1 LGKLSDNSG
10 VKHLEP
16 RAAWQA
22 IQNTPNAL
30 FIDVRMEI
38 ESLYVGRPPGVENIP
53 WYEYPDLQADP
64 VKFAQAVAR
73 EAGEGDASKQRPV
86 FLICRSGKRT
96 VDAGLA
102 LEAAGFTDVTNI
114 LHGFEG
120 ELNAQFHRSTSSGW
134 RFDGLPWEQM

>member
-1 LGKLSDNSG
+1 

-16 RAAWQA
+16 RAAWLE

-38 ESLYVGRPPGVENIP
+38 ESLYVGRPPGVENIA

-64 VKFAQAVAR
+64 AKFAQAVER
-73 EAGEGDASKQRPV
+73 EAGDKARPIY
-86 FLICRSGKRT
+86 LICRSGTRT
-96 VDAGLA
+96 VDAGHA
-102 LEAAGFTDVTNI
+102 LEAAGFTNVTNI
-114 LHGFEG
+114 LQGFEG
-120 ELNAQFHRSTSSGW
+120 DLDAAFHRGTRSGW

>member
-1 LGKLSDNSG
+1 M
-10 VKHLEP
+10 KHLEP
-16 RAAWQA
+16 RAAWAA
-22 IQNTPNAL
+22 IQQTTNAL

-38 ESLYVGRPPGVENIP
+38 ESLYVGRPPGVESIP

-64 VKFAQAVAR
+64 AAFAQAVER
-73 EAGEGDASKQRPV
+73 EAGVKSRPV
-86 FLICRSGKRT
+86 YLICRSGKRT
-96 VDAGLA
+96 VEAGQA

-120 ELNAQFHRSTSSGW
+120 ELDAQFHRSKISGW

>member
-1 LGKLSDNSG
+1 M
-10 VKHLEP
+10 KHLEP
-16 RAAWQA
+16 RAAWQE

-53 WYEYPDLQADP
+53 WYEYPDLHSDP
-64 VKFAQAVAR
+64 VQFAQAVER
-73 EAGEGDASKQRPV
+73 EAGDGADAKALPIY
-86 FLICRSGKRT
+86 LICRSGKRS

-102 LEAAGFTDVTNI
+102 LEKAGFTDVVNV

-120 ELNAQFHRSTSSGW
+120 DLDDGFHRSTQNGW